1 MGGRYCSESTAL
13 GLKEQ
18 SECVQVSFDI
28 SNIHVVVAE
37 RCCKGESHRPYKT
50 LEYNDG
56 GLWTTLAELV
66 IRLTLQ

>member
-28 SNIHVVVAE
+28 SNILVVVAE
-37 RCCKGESHRPYKT
+37 RCCKEDLTDPTKLSNIMMEVY
-50 LEYNDG
+50 
-56 GLWTTLAELV
+56 GLF
-66 IRLTLQ
+66 

>member
-37 RCCKGESHRPYKT
+37 RCCKGGISQTHQ
-50 LEYNDG
+50 NSG
-56 GLWTTLAELV
+56 
-66 IRLTLQ
+66 IS